1 MASLLIEKIVQT
13 KNPKSKYFKL
23 RKGKSSQTGI
33 KGNPAKLEFYSFC
46 RKSFFPTSITTPTG
60 FLPDKTSRK
69 KIF

>member
-33 KGNPAKLEFYSFC
+33 AKLEFYSFC